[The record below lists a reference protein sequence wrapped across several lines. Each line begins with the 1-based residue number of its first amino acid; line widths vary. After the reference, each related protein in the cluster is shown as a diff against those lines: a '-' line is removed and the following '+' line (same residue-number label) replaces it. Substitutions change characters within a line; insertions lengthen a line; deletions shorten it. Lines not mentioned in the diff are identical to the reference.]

1 MDKRTPRLGDVQET
15 LLIPLYARAVE
26 TRKPRGM
33 LRDPRAVE
41 MVDALDY
48 DFSRFDGAKSL
59 LGANLRTLLF
69 DLWVRDFL
77 ERHPSGTVVE
87 IGTGLNTRFERLDNG
102 TVHWFDLDLPDV
114 IALRRGFFEDTD
126 RRRMI
131 AASVTDPGWMEE
143 VRSSSPGPYFLAA
156 EAVLIYLEEELV
168 RSVFRQIAER
178 LPGARLALETAA
190 SRMVD
195 TQDSHDVLA
204 KVAARMRWSCDDPGA
219 LEHWQPGLSLTDS
232 RTLAHLPAPVARRL
246 AFHHRVLL
254 RVMATIRRRDI
265 EAYRFNLFRFP
276 AE

>member
-1 MDKRTPRLGDVQET
+1 MDG
-15 LLIPLYARAVE
+15 
-26 TRKPRGM
+26 G
-33 LRDPRAVE
+33 
-41 MVDALDY
+41 
-48 DFSRFDGAKSL
+48 GA
-59 LGANLRTLLF
+59 AQQ
-69 DLWVRDFL
+69 
-77 ERHPSGTVVE
+77 P
-87 IGTGLNTRFERLDNG
+87 
-102 TVHWFDLDLPDV
+102 
-114 IALRRGFFEDTD
+114 
-126 RRRMI
+126 
-131 AASVTDPGWMEE
+131 
-143 VRSSSPGPYFLAA
+143 A

-190 SRMVD
+190 SRTVD
-195 TQDSHDVLA
+195 TQDSNDVLA

-246 AFHHRVLL
+246 AFHYRVLL

>member
-87 IGTGLNTRFERLDNG
+87 IGTGLNTRFERLGNG

-190 SRMVD
+190 SGMVD

-204 KVAARMRWSCDDPGA
+204 KVAARMRWSCDSPGA